1 MSAELKR
8 ALYNISALADLGQE
22 ITSENAFHEKI
33 QAVFYVITG
42 TFLANKGAI
51 LFYDKPSKK
60 LDTLTKKGFTSA
72 DLEQLAPEELMQL
85 GKNEPCLINGA
96 PFLAVV
102 GAEVLVPLWV
112 RDQFIGALLLG
123 GKLTAGPYTPE
134 DLELLNIIA
143 TQIAITLNHHSLFM
157 DLSDKLEENKRLYEE
172 MRRIYH
178 GTLQAFAAA
187 IDAKDAY
194 TQNHSQRVA
203 KYSAAI
209 ARELGWNDHDIE
221 GIYVAGYLHDVGK
234 LAISN
239 DLLNKVAPFTPE
251 ERAEIRKHSTLSHNI
266 AVKINFPWKNVED
279 MVWHHHER
287 LDGQGYPDELGR
299 EALSD
304 GVRII
309 TLADSFD
316 AMTSQRPYRKKMDV
330 QTALTE
336 LKKCLDSQF
345 DNKIMLVL
353 CRVLDKEIKGEL
365 PEPEILPNLDKNSDL
380 TIISALLEGI
390 IAELSATQSAA

>member
-1 MSAELKR
+1 MSTELKK

-22 ITSENAFHEKI
+22 ITSESAFHEKM
-33 QAVFYVITG
+33 QASFYVITG

-51 LFYDKPSKK
+51 LFYDRSSNK
-60 LDTLTKKGFTSA
+60 LDTLTKKGFTPA
-72 DLEQLAPEELMQL
+72 DLEQLAPEALMPL
-85 GKNEPCLINGA
+85 GKNEPCLIKDA
-96 PFLAVV
+96 PVLAVV

-123 GKLTAGPYTPE
+123 GKLTAGPYTLE
-134 DLELLNIIA
+134 DLELLKIIA

-157 DLSDKLEENKRLYEE
+157 DLSDKLEENHRLYEE

-178 GTLQAFAAA
+178 GRIQTFAAA

-194 TQNHSQRVA
+194 TQNHSHRVA

-239 DLLNKVAPFTPE
+239 ELLNKVTPFTPE
-251 ERAEIRKHSTLSHNI
+251 ELAEIRKHSTLSHNI
-266 AVKINFPWKNVED
+266 AAKINFPWKNVED

-287 LDGQGYPDELGR
+287 LDGNGYPDALVR

-316 AMTSQRPYRKKMDV
+316 AMTSKRPYREKMDV

-336 LKKCLDSQF
+336 LRKCLNSQF

-390 IAELSATQSAA
+390 IAELSATQSPA

>member
-1 MSAELKR
+1 MSTELKR
-8 ALYNISALADLGQE
+8 ALYNLSALADLGQE
-22 ITSENAFHEKI
+22 ITSENAFHEKM

-51 LFYDKPSKK
+51 LSYDRSSKK
-60 LDTLTKKGFTSA
+60 LDALTQKGFTSA
-72 DLEQLAPEELMQL
+72 DLVHLGAEELMAL
-85 GKNEPCLINGA
+85 EKNEPCLA
-96 PFLAVV
+96 KDALFLAVI

-123 GKLTAGPYTPE
+123 DKVTAGSYTPE
-134 DLELLNIIA
+134 DLELLKIIA
-143 TQIAITLNHHSLFM
+143 TQIAITLNHHSLFI
-157 DLSDKLEENKRLYEE
+157 DLSDKLEENHRLYEE

-178 GTLQAFAAA
+178 GTIQAFAAA

-194 TQNHSQRVA
+194 TQNHSHRVA
-203 KYSAAI
+203 KYSSAI

-239 DLLNKVAPFTPE
+239 ELLNKVGPFTPE
-251 ERAEIRKHSTLSHNI
+251 EVEEIRKHSTLSHNI
-266 AVKINFPWKNVED
+266 AAKINFPWKNVED

-287 LDGQGYPDELGR
+287 LDGHGYPDELGR
-299 EALSD
+299 ESLSD

-316 AMTSQRPYRKKMDV
+316 AMTSKRPYREKMDV
-330 QTALTE
+330 QTALVE
-336 LKKCLDSQF
+336 LKKCLNSQF

-353 CRVLDKEIKGEL
+353 CKVLDKEIKGEL

-380 TIISALLEGI
+380 TIISSLLEGI